1 MVARVIVADTLLTGG
16 FYVPALS
23 PFPVADR
30 FAAVYQELLED
41 HDPRDILF
49 LKRVPCNLG
58 PLAEHI

>member
-1 MVARVIVADTLLTGG
+1 MVADTLPTGE
-16 FYVPALS
+16 FYVLAFS

-49 LKRVPCNLG
+49 LKRIPCNLG